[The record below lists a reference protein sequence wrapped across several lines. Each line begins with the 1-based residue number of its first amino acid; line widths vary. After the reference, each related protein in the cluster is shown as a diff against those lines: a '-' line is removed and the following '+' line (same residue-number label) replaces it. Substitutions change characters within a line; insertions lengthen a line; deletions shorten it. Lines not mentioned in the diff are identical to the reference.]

1 MNYKNTADFALS
13 LDAKDEL
20 RKYRNEVSYSLTKKW
35 RRAYLYV
42 WELTWITA

>member
-20 RKYRNEVSYSLTKKW
+20 RTYRDTFHIPLQKKW
-35 RRAYLYV
+35 RRAYLHV
-42 WELTWITA
+42 W